1 MNANVLAMISKGLKH
16 SYFEVIKLDKSL
28 DLTDVFSIY
37 NAKFKDLT
45 VLVNTKPTLRQ
56 AISHYCFY

>member
-1 MNANVLAMISKGLKH
+1 MISKGLKF

-37 NAKFKDLT
+37 NAKSKDLA
-45 VLVNTKPTLRQ
+45 VLVNTKPILRQ
-56 AISHYCFY
+56 TISPY